1 MLLGPSFFSR
11 FLSEFSGAHLLLK
24 CMPVL
29 DASARTQGQRP
40 PSLAS
45 AVLCGESLLWGR
57 LPPTG
62 CHSESFPVL
71 PVPPPPSPPGG
82 GSAGA
87 PSAGPPSPAAAAPG
101 SEGLGLHIRHPLDGG
116 CCFSLIRG
124 PFDFLEAARFPSMQI
139 GKLAHAGFLEEN
151 KMV

>member
-62 CHSESFPVL
+62 CHSGSFPVL
-71 PVPPPPSPPGG
+71 PVPRSSIPARRWKRGSPVCRPSQPRGCCSRLGG
-82 GSAGA
+82 AGA
-87 PSAGPPSPAAAAPG
+87 SHPTPAGRRLLFLPNPG
-101 SEGLGLHIRHPLDGG
+101 SL
-116 CCFSLIRG
+116 
-124 PFDFLEAARFPSMQI
+124 
-139 GKLAHAGFLEEN
+139 
-151 KMV
+151 